1 MRRLATALIFV
12 TALAACNSSRPQ
24 ANGAAAAAGTGGN
37 AAAAPAPAAPA
48 SSPAPAPVVP
58 AADAGLLAEFRAQTL
73 SGCLEGAREVATEGM
88 PVERYCGC
96 AVDRVMAGRSYA
108 QLAAEQGNGAF
119 ERRLS
124 GEIEACMSSTGG

>member
-24 ANGAAAAAGTGGN
+24 ANGAAAAGTGGN

-48 SSPAPAPVVP
+48 SSPAPAVP

-73 SGCLEGAREVATEGM
+73 SGCLEGAREVAADGM

-124 GEIEACMSSTGG
+124 GEIEACMNSTGG